1 MSKNKYVALIIFVI
15 LCVAMWNVA
24 QYIWHTMVSKDIWA
38 PAIGYDVIRPAV
50 ASAAVGFV
58 LFILPKKNK

>member
-1 MSKNKYVALIIFVI
+1 MVKNKYVALVIFVI
-15 LCVAMWNVA
+15 LCVALWNVA
-24 QYIWHTMVSKDIWA
+24 QYIWSTLVTKEIWA
-38 PAIGYDVIRPAV
+38 PVVGYDVIRPAV